1 MSINII
7 EEIKDEIRSVLVEPK
22 GRDLNILALIFLIL
36 PGLYGSYQLFW
47 KGSTAG
53 YCWIAVG
60 AALGV
65 SRLIPPLFR
74 QIYKV
79 WIAFSVILGYFVSR
93 ILLSIIF
100 FLVVTPVGLIMRL
113 TGKDPMERKWDPAAP
128 TYWQAKEQEQD
139 PTVER
144 YERQF

>member
-1 MSINII
+1 MSVSII
-7 EEIKDEIRSVLVEPK
+7 EEIRDEIRSVLVEPK
-22 GRDLNILALIFLIL
+22 GRDLTILALVFLIL

-47 KGSTAG
+47 KGSSTG
-53 YCWIAVG
+53 YIWIGVG
-60 AALGV
+60 VALAV

-93 ILLSIIF
+93 ILLTLIF
-100 FLVVTPVGLIMRL
+100 FLVVTPVGLVMRL
-113 TGKDPMERKWDPAAP
+113 TGRDPMDRKWDPAAP
-128 TYWQAKEQEQD
+128 TYWKAKEQEQD